1 MWDKLSG
8 AACCRGP
15 PLQSGFLRKFR
26 LEEKQLN
33 NDNPKRR
40 KAKDNPYTIRYCKET
55 GTYSIF
61 FKDGQGVSH
70 SFEIDNALYDIFDGF
85 ELEDLSALNEFDR
98 HTEHSEL
105 TEATLNKRALE
116 KPRTVEE
123 IVYEN
128 LRSEQLYSA
137 ISELPDTQRRR
148 LLLYYFGG
156 LTYGQI
162 AEMEECSHVSV
173 IHSIDKAKAMIKEKL
188 KFLK

>member
-1 MWDKLSG
+1 M
-8 AACCRGP
+8 
-15 PLQSGFLRKFR
+15 
-26 LEEKQLN
+26 N